1 MPTHEEVEQFFMDFA
16 REMQDQGLFIMD
28 NYKVDWS
35 NLPTKDEIRNQEIDN
50 QDSDSN
56 DEN

>member
-28 NYKVDWS
+28 NYKVDWP
-35 NLPTKDEIRNQEIDN
+35 NLLTKDEIRAAQVDD
-50 QDSDSN
+50 QDSE
-56 DEN
+56 DEI

>member
-28 NYKVDWS
+28 NYKVDWP